1 MTTEHTRHRLE
12 DSLHGLPGALLLG
25 FTARRRA
32 FTGFHRI
39 EHTAVD
45 LFASQ
50 CSGARMKILPV
61 LALCALPV
69 WGDEK
74 LDLEV
79 IHRIKTEAFER
90 SQVMD
95 TLFYLTDVNGPRL
108 TNSPGYTTAAKW
120 SVGRLT
126 EWGITQPRLEKWG
139 TFGRGWSF
147 SRVAVHLTAPSL
159 ASLEAAPK
167 AWSGGTTGPVSGEVV
182 YAPVYSKDDADIFND
197 LTLLANH
204 LERYMQKNRGALKGK
219 VVLVSEARE
228 FKPSKE
234 LSFSRL
240 DETKLSDISKAAEPM
255 SLPAFERPLQALP
268 KDDKKRAAL
277 LSLAPSSVVEDFFL
291 RRRKVT
297 ARLVDFFRSEGAVA
311 VLNADDR
318 GDGGLIFTEGTGTWD
333 LNAPPSAPTLT
344 LAPESY
350 NRLVRLTERK
360 IPTKV
365 EVDLRVHFDDSTAD
379 SFNVVAEIPGGKK
392 KDEVVM
398 LGGHLDSWHTATGA
412 TDNATGVAVMMEA
425 MRILKTLQLPL
436 ERTVRLALWSG
447 EEQGLL
453 GSKGYVQN
461 HFGDPASLK
470 LKPEHAKLA
479 AYFNVDNGGGKIRG
493 IYLQRNDMVRPI
505 FDAWLSA
512 FRDLGASTISPR
524 DTGGTDH
531 KSFDALGLPG
541 FQFIQDPLD
550 YMSRTHH
557 SAVDSV
563 DHVEPSDVMQ
573 ASAIVAAFAYAA
585 ANRPQMLPRK
595 PLPKPVPA
603 K

>member
-1 MTTEHTRHRLE
+1 MKML
-12 DSLHGLPGALLLG
+12 
-25 FTARRRA
+25 
-32 FTGFHRI
+32 RI
-39 EHTAVD
+39 
-45 LFASQ
+45 
-50 CSGARMKILPV
+50 
-61 LALCALPV
+61 LALCALPA
-69 WGDEK
+69 WAEEK
-74 LDLEV
+74 LDLQV
-79 IHRIKTEAFER
+79 VHRIKTEAFER

-108 TNSPGYTTAAKW
+108 TNSPQYTAAAKW
-120 SVGRLT
+120 TVGRLN
-126 EWGITQPRLEKWG
+126 EWGISQPHLEKWG

-147 SRVAVHLTAPSL
+147 SRVAVHLTSPSP
-159 ASLEAAPK
+159 ANLEAAPK
-167 AWSGGTTGPVSGEVV
+167 AWSGGTTGPVSGDVL
-182 YAPVYSKDDADIFND
+182 YAPVYLKDDKDIFDD
-197 LTLLANH
+197 LTQLANH
-204 LERYMQKNRGALKGK
+204 LERYMQKTRGTLKGK
-219 VVLVSEARE
+219 VLLVSEARE
-228 FKPSKE
+228 LKQSKE
-234 LSFSRL
+234 PAFSRL
-240 DETKLSDISKAAEPM
+240 DDAKLSDIGKAAEPM

-277 LSLAPSSVVEDFFL
+277 LSLAPSSVLEDFFL
-291 RRRKVT
+291 RRRKIT
-297 ARLVDFFRSEGAVA
+297 ARLVEFFRNEGVVA
-311 VLNADDR
+311 VLSTDER
-318 GDGGLIFTEGTGTWD
+318 GDGGLIFTEGIGVWE

-350 NRLVRLTERK
+350 NRLVRLAERK
-360 IPTKV
+360 IPATV
-365 EVDLRVHFDDSTAD
+365 EVDLRVQFDDSTAD

-398 LGGHLDSWHTATGA
+398 LGAHLDSWHTATGA

-436 ERTVRLALWSG
+436 DRTVRLALWSG

-453 GSKGYVQN
+453 GSKGYVLN
-461 HFGDPASLK
+461 HFGDAASLK

-479 AYFNVDNGGGKIRG
+479 AYFNVDNGAGKIRG
-493 IYLQRNDMVRPI
+493 VYLQRNDMVRPI
-505 FDAWLSA
+505 FESWLSA
-512 FRDLGASTISPR
+512 FRDLGAGTISPR

-531 KSFDALGLPG
+531 KSFDAIGLPG

-557 SAVDSV
+557 SAVDSI
-563 DHVEPSDVMQ
+563 DHVEAADVMQ

-595 PLPKPVPA
+595 PLPKQAPA